1 MKQITK
7 DKKYFIC
14 IESVKHLIIK
24 SMMYIF
30 TQNTPHKCI
39 HLKKFQMFVHC
50 ICYYLHRR

>member
-7 DKKYFIC
+7 DKKYIIC

-30 TQNTPHKCI
+30 TQNTPHKRI
-39 HLKKFQMFVHC
+39 H
-50 ICYYLHRR
+50 I